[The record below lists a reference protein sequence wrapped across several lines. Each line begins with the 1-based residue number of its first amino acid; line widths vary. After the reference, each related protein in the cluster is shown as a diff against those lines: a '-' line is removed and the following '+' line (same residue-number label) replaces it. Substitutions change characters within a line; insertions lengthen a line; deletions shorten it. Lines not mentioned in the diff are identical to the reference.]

1 MLLIG
6 LAIFKTLQSFDKIST
21 LTYVLMDNFLYLFN
35 FSSSAAEG
43 EYEFLED
50 SDGYLKPNGRFEM
63 KKPQSSERTTS
74 NDEYLIKRMQEK
86 ISALEAKKVKASIY
100 HFLLCALNV
109 TLILGKRL
117 TKKSRILSKL
127 FNTPSFAFLQLREM
141 E

>member
-1 MLLIG
+1 M
-6 LAIFKTLQSFDKIST
+6 
-21 LTYVLMDNFLYLFN
+21 FN

-63 KKPQSSERTTS
+63 KKPQSSAERTTS

-86 ISALEAKKVKASIY
+86 ILALEAKKVKSSINK
-100 HFLLCALNV
+100 FLMGAINV
-109 TLILGKRL
+109 TLIFGKRL

>member
-1 MLLIG
+1 MLWRG
-6 LAIFKTLQSFDKIST
+6 LAIFKTSQSFDQITT
-21 LTYVLMDNFLYLFN
+21 LTYVHMDNFILN